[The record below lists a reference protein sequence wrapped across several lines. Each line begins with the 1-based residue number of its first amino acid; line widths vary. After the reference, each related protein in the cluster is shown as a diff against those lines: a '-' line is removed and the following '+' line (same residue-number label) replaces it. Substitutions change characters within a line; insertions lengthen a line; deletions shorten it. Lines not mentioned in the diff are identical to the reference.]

1 MPERK
6 ITVENTTEH
15 PFDFALTGSGT
26 GYGYV
31 RVPAARMDP
40 PVNNQVSSKRN
51 GSAEVPE
58 LLLARLMR
66 EPVVRGWFEGRE
78 CVLVGTTVDALLA
91 LDLPPEPKPATG
103 SPAQLT
109 EENKRLQAR
118 IAELEAAARTGDS
131 DKPAKGGK

>member
-15 PFDFALTGSGT
+15 PFDFALTGNGP
-26 GYGYV
+26 GYGCV
-31 RVPAARMDP
+31 RVPAARMP
-40 PVNNQVSSKRN
+40 APVNNEVTTKRN

-91 LDLPPEPKPATG
+91 LELPPEPKAATG

-118 IAELEAAARTGDS
+118 IAELEAAARGGDS
-131 DKPAKGGK
+131 DKPVKGSK